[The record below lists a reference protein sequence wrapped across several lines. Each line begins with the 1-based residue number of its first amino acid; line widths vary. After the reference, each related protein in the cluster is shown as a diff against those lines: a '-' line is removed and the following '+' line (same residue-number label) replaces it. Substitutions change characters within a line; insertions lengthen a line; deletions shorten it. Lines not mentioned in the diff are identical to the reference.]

1 MLDTFPPVTL
11 TVSSFFKQEGD
22 KLRDDDLYKFL
33 QDLKRPSPVL
43 KRLKCIRGSLK
54 LDISVA
60 PEPLKHCLTP
70 ELAKLIPFPDLKT
83 RPTKEILEFHSKEPL
98 IANYQFRNLLYVCPK
113 DLNFTNRQGERARNI
128 AVKVQFR
135 DGLKNLKVL
144 SGKSSCPEMMDEVCS
159 AVTYHNKSPDFYEE
173 VKVKLPSNLREQHH
187 LLFTFYHISC
197 QGQRKDQQSTELIVG
212 YSWIPII
219 KDGSSLQVSRFSCG
233 ISATIVG
240 RLVNSTRF
248 IFTQKSNVEK
258 YFFYIF
264 HGFKNHEIWISKF
277 NFLCQKT
284 TYFSFQSINFRD
296 SLKKSNLNF

>member
-1 MLDTFPPVTL
+1 MLAISSTPPHPLRYSVYLFFNLFFYFSKILGDVGNLLDTFPPVTL

-144 SGKSSCPEMMDEVCS
+144 SGKSSCPEMMEEVCS

-219 KDGSSLQVSRFSCG
+219 KDGSSLQVN
-233 ISATIVG
+233 
-240 RLVNSTRF
+240 RLR
-248 IFTQKSNVEK
+248 
-258 YFFYIF
+258 
-264 HGFKNHEIWISKF
+264 
-277 NFLCQKT
+277 L
-284 TYFSFQSINFRD
+284 
-296 SLKKSNLNF
+296 